1 MNASSVREGMKKISQ
16 IMAENKDY
24 LIKLDQQNGDG
35 DLGVSMS
42 EGFAAAAA
50 FVESTEETDLGKIFM
65 QTGGVF
71 NEAAPSSLGTIIS
84 FAFMGM
90 AKSLKGK
97 TEADMADFAEAVMA
111 GVQKIM
117 DKAGSKPGE
126 KTILDSIYPAAQVL
140 LDNKEASK
148 EEALSKAAQAAAEGS
163 ESTKAM
169 KSVHGRAAYYGE
181 KSIGLLDGGS
191 VVGKLIFEALAQ

>member
-1 MNASSVREGMKKISQ
+1 MNAASVKTGIRKISR

-42 EGFAAAAA
+42 EGFEAAAV
-50 FVESTEETDLGKIFM
+50 FVEGTQETDLGKILM

-90 AKSLKGK
+90 AKSLKGR
-97 TEADMADFAEAVMA
+97 TEAGLPEFAEAVM
-111 GVQKIM
+111 GR
-117 DKAGSKPGE
+117 S
-126 KTILDSIYPAAQVL
+126 
-140 LDNKEASK
+140 
-148 EEALSKAAQAAAEGS
+148 AEN
-163 ESTKAM
+163 
-169 KSVHGRAAYYGE
+169 HG
-181 KSIGLLDGGS
+181 
-191 VVGKLIFEALAQ
+191 

>member
-1 MNASSVREGMKKISQ
+1 MNKQSVIDGLSKISAV
-16 IMAENKDY
+16 MTENKEY

-50 FVESTEETDLGKIFM
+50 FAAEAEETDLGKLMM
-65 QTGGVF
+65 QTGKVF

-97 TEADMADFAEAVMA
+97 TEATLPEVAEAVM
-111 GVQKIM
+111 
-117 DKAGSKPGE
+117 
-126 KTILDSIYPAAQVL
+126 KTILDAIYPAAVCL
-140 LDNKEASK
+140 KEHES
-148 EEALSKAAQAAAEGS
+148 ESFGEALKAAAEIAAQGS
-163 ESTKAM
+163 ENTKKM
-169 KSVHGRAAYYGE
+169 KSVHGRAAYYAE
-181 KSIGLLDGGS
+181 QSIGILDGGS
-191 VVGKLIFEALAQ
+191 VVGKLIFEALA